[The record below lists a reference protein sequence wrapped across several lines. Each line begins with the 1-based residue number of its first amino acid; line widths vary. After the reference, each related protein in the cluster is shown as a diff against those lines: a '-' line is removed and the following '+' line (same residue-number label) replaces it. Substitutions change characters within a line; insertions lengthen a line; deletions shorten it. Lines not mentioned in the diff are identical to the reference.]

1 MKIAFPTMDGQT
13 ISAHFG
19 RSSGFLVLEMAQ
31 GQFLGRELR
40 ANGQAHPAP
49 SHDHAEPGGC
59 AGHGGHDH
67 AGFVHQLQDCEA
79 IVVCGMGG
87 GALSA
92 MRNAGIR
99 VFLAEGGT
107 LPEEAAVQLAAGFLP
122 ELEGGTCGC
131 HGHQH

>member
-19 RSSGFLVLEMAQ
+19 RSMGFLVLEVEK
-31 GQFLGRELR
+31 GQILGRELR
-40 ANGQAHPAP
+40 ANGQARPEP
-49 SHDHAEPGGC
+49 SLDPAEPGGC

-67 AGFVHQLQDCEA
+67 AGFVHQLRDCEA
-79 IVVCGMGG
+79 IVVRGMGG
-87 GALSA
+87 GALNA
-92 MRNAGIR
+92 MRGAGIR
-99 VFLAEGGT
+99 VFLAEGAS